1 MIVVTVLGRCQLLL
15 RYGIQMLA
23 TTPLID
29 FRKVTVRRSGRSVLE
44 EFSLCIPEG
53 QHLAIL
59 GPNGCGKSTFIKAIT
74 RELYPD
80 PEVPDS
86 YLEIFGRRIWN
97 IFDLRPLLGIVSYD
111 WLDTCRRNDYPCRE
125 IILSG
130 FFSSVGIWPHHEVT
144 PDMHRRTDEVMDLL
158 EIAHLAD
165 RPICEI
171 SSGEGRRVLIARAL
185 VHRPKAMIL
194 DEPANSLDLGSMH
207 QLRSTLRRVAGQGTS
222 LLLVTHHLADIVPEI
237 ERVVLMRD
245 GRVFFDGPK
254 SAALDSATLSA
265 LYQTEVTVD
274 QRDGYFHAW

>member
-1 MIVVTVLGRCQLLL
+1 MPAPI
-15 RYGIQMLA
+15 
-23 TTPLID
+23 PLID
-29 FRKVTVRRSGRSVLE
+29 FRNVTVRRAGRTVLE
-44 EFSLCIPEG
+44 EFTLRIPEH
-53 QHLAIL
+53 QHVAIL
-59 GPNGCGKSTFIKAIT
+59 GPNGCGKSTFIKTIT

-86 YLEIFGRRIWN
+86 HLEIFGRRIWN

-125 IILSG
+125 IILGG

-144 PDMHRRTDEVMDLL
+144 LDMRQRTAEVMELL
-158 EIAHLAD
+158 EIAHLAE

-194 DEPANSLDLGSMH
+194 DEPANSLDLASMH
-207 QLRSTLRRVAGQGTS
+207 QLRETMRRVAGQGTS

-237 ERVVLMRD
+237 DRVVLMRD

-254 SAALDSATLSA
+254 AVALSSSTLTA
-265 LYQTEVTVD
+265 LYKTAVTVD

>member
-1 MIVVTVLGRCQLLL
+1 MR
-15 RYGIQMLA
+15 A
-23 TTPLID
+23 APLID
-29 FRKVTVRRSGRSVLE
+29 FKNVTIRRAGRNVLE
-44 EFSLCIPEG
+44 DFSLRIPLGE
-53 QHLAIL
+53 HVAIL
-59 GPNGCGKSTFIKAIT
+59 GPNGCGKSTFIKGIT

-86 YLEIFGRRIWN
+86 HIEIFGRRIWN

-111 WLDTCRRNDYPCRE
+111 WLDTCRRNDYPCEE
-125 IILSG
+125 IVLSG

-144 PDMHRRTDEVMDLL
+144 DEMRERTCGVMKLL
-158 EIAHLAD
+158 EISHLAQ

-185 VHRPKAMIL
+185 VHQPRAMVL

-207 QLRSTLRRVAGQGTS
+207 QLRRTMQTVASQGTS
-222 LLLVTHHLADIVPEI
+222 LILVTHHLADIVPEI
-237 ERVVLMRD
+237 ERVVLLRE

-254 SAALDSATLSA
+254 REALSAASLSG
-265 LYQTEVTVD
+265 LYETPVEVD

>member
-1 MIVVTVLGRCQLLL
+1 MS
-15 RYGIQMLA
+15 A
-23 TTPLID
+23 APLID
-29 FRKVTVRRSGRSVLE
+29 FKNVTIRRAGRNVLDR
-44 EFSLCIPEG
+44 FSLRIPMG
-53 QHLAIL
+53 QHVAIL

-86 YLEIFGRRIWN
+86 HIEVFGRRIWN

-111 WLDTCRRNDYPCRE
+111 WLDTCRRNDYPCEE
-125 IILSG
+125 IVLSG

-144 PDMHRRTDEVMDLL
+144 EDMRGRTSEVMALL
-158 EIAHLAD
+158 EISHLAE

-185 VHRPKAMIL
+185 VHQPRAMVL

-207 QLRSTLRRVAGQGTS
+207 QLRRTMQTVAGQGTS
-222 LLLVTHHLADIVPEI
+222 LILVTHHLADIVPDI
-237 ERVVLMRD
+237 ERVILLKE

-254 SAALDSATLSA
+254 ASALSAEALSA
-265 LYQTEVTVD
+265 LYGTAVEVD
-274 QRDGYFHAW
+274 RRDGYFHAW